1 MITAEL
7 KRKIRKLKQF
17 EVTIRA
23 QNGIDESTPLV
34 WDKFFDLRGTGT
46 STAIYS
52 LSELTAKNKNDY
64 KAVVDEFFAYVYYE
78 IYIYNGFIDAP
89 IYDPSLLEQLG
100 LPPIADQQAVKK
112 KFRDLAKEHHPD
124 KGGDPEKFITLMNI
138 YKELWSK
145 ERWSK
150 GRGF

>member
-23 QNGIDESTPLV
+23 QNGIDESVPLV
-34 WDKFFDLRGTGT
+34 WDKFFDLRETGT

-52 LSELTAKNKNDY
+52 LSELTAKNKNEY
-64 KAVVDEFFAYVYYE
+64 KAVIDEFFAHVYYE
-78 IYIYNGFIDAP
+78 VYIYKGFIDAP
-89 IYDPSLLEQLG
+89 IYDSSLLGQLG

-112 KFRDLAKEHHPD
+112 KFRDLAKEYHPD
-124 KGGDPEKFITLMNI
+124 KGGDPEKFIALMNI
-138 YKELWSK
+138 YKELN
-145 ERWSK
+145 RNDI
-150 GRGF
+150 